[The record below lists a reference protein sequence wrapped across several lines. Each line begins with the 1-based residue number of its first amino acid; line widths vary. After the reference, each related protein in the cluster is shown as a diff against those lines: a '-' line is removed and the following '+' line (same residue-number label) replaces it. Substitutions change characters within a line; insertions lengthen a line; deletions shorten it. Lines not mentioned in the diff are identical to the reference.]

1 MSLRR
6 EVARLKANAR
16 RWRCAAPEDRLPFVR
31 RAGCNLRRR
40 RIALDPWQERLLQS
54 DSRRILLNC
63 SRQVGKSLM
72 AAGFALHKAVFT
84 PESLVILTAP
94 TERQAKELFA
104 KVSRFYL
111 ATGGTVSAESV
122 RRLGLE
128 LANGSRIEA
137 LSGNPET
144 VQGYSPD
151 LVIIDEAARIKD
163 GLYYGLRPS
172 LAVTDGA
179 LMMLS
184 TPYGKRGVFYEE
196 WTGDGP
202 WERYEVPATECPRI
216 SRGFLEEERRAL
228 PARVY
233 RQDYEC
239 SFEETED
246 QVFSDSDID
255 SAISSEVRPLFGER
269 KEIA

>member
-1 MSLRR
+1 
-6 EVARLKANAR
+6 
-16 RWRCAAPEDRLPFVR
+16 
-31 RAGCNLRRR
+31 
-40 RIALDPWQERLLQS
+40 
-54 DSRRILLNC
+54 
-63 SRQVGKSLM
+63 M
-72 AAGFALHKAVFT
+72 AAGFALHKAMFT

-104 KVSRFYL
+104 KVSWFYL
-111 ATGGTVSAESV
+111 ATGGVVGAESV

-184 TPYGKRGVFYEE
+184 TPYGKRGVFHHE
-196 WTGDGP
+196 WAEGEG
-202 WERYEVPATECPRI
+202 WERYQVPARECPRI
-216 SRGFLEEERRAL
+216 SPAFLAEERGAL

-233 RQDYEC
+233 RQEYEC

-246 QVFSDSDID
+246 QVFSYEDVAGAMSD
-255 SAISSEVRPLFGER
+255 EVAPLFGE
-269 KEIA
+269 AG